1 MLEHIVK
8 NHETLEDILNM
19 YHLGVDELK
28 NANLHIT
35 DFNHLASGMKIKI
48 PLLTEEV
55 EQVLETTESF
65 VKRYYPK
72 MEEIEKA
79 EPEKK
84 EKDIPKVVEEKPM
97 AASSAVELNR
107 RAYPGILP
115 PRNPYKRP

>member
-8 NHETLEDILNM
+8 NRETLEDILNM
-19 YHLGVDELK
+19 YHLGVEELK

-55 EQVLETTESF
+55 EQVLESTESF

-72 MEEIEKA
+72 MEEIEKVVL
-79 EPEKK
+79 EKPV
-84 EKDIPKVVEEKPM
+84 EETPKVVEEKPM
-97 AASSAVELNR
+97 TPPPAVELNR

-115 PRNPYKRP
+115 PKNPYKRP